1 MEQADCPY
9 SINEKM
15 WIEYASIFSTNSQI
29 KQFATQK
36 HAFEVQQTVFEK
48 LADLLC

>member
-1 MEQADCPY
+1 
-9 SINEKM
+9 M

-36 HAFEVQQTVFEK
+36 HVFEVQQTVFEK
-48 LADLLC
+48 PADSFKRA